1 MLPSPIAWTSR
12 NRKIYPSCCY
22 GKIYLKFDVYDLDL
36 SGVYSNS
43 YLMRVMRN
51 TSNKSI
57 IVIEDIDCNKEVNFM
72 PPTPEDLGYDE
83 TQDLGYA
90 ATHGLGYTGIV
101 APKKERIIVFT
112 TNHKD
117 KVDPAL
123 LRPGR
128 MDMHIH
134 LSFLK
139 ANTFRILASNYL
151 DIEEHHQPLF
161 EQIEEL
167 LEKVD
172 DADVALKALLKFLQ
186 EIDISGEKN

>member
-1 MLPSPIAWTSR
+1 
-12 NRKIYPSCCY
+12 
-22 GKIYLKFDVYDLDL
+22 
-36 SGVYSNS
+36 
-43 YLMRVMRN
+43 MRVTRN

-57 IVIEDIDCNKEVNFM
+57 IVIEDIDCNKEVLNQSRSEMFS
-72 PPTPEDLGYDE
+72 DLGYDE

-90 ATHGLGYTGIV
+90 ATQGLGYAGIA
-101 APKKERIIVFT
+101 APKK
-112 TNHKD
+112 NHKD

-139 ANTFRILASNYL
+139 AKAFRILASNYL

-172 DADVALKALLKFLQ
+172 VTPAVVAEQLLRSEDADVALKALLKFLQ